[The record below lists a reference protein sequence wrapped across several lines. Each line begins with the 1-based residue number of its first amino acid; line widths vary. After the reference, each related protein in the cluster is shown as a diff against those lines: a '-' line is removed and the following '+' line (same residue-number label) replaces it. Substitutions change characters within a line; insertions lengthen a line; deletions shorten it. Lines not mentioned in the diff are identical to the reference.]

1 MDATRVLVTAGAAGI
16 GLAVAERFGAAGAT
30 VMVCDIDEGALAA
43 APPGL
48 TGVQCDVADADE
60 VAALFKK
67 VASDMGGLDVLVNNA
82 GIGGGQAAIE
92 DITDADWQR
101 TLDVNLSGMF
111 HCLRAAVPGM
121 KAQGSGAVINI
132 STASVR
138 TGLPGR
144 MPYVASKHGVMGL
157 TLNAAREL
165 GPNNIRCNAILPG
178 LIDNERGRGLVAAR
192 AEERGISTGEA
203 EDEYLRYISM
213 RCWIDPAEVG
223 DLAVFLSS
231 DQARHISGQFI
242 AVDGH
247 MEWED

>member
-1 MDATRVLVTAGAAGI
+1 VNAQRVLVTAGAGGI
-16 GLAVAERFGAAGAT
+16 GLAVAERFVDAGAK
-30 VMVCDIDEGALAA
+30 VMVCDIDAGALAA
-43 APPGL
+43 APPEL
-48 TGVQCDVADADE
+48 AGVQCDVADATQ
-60 VAALFKK
+60 VTGLFEK
-67 VASDMGGLDVLVNNA
+67 VMDHMGGLDVLVNNA

-144 MPYVASKHGVMGL
+144 LPYVASKHGVMGL

-165 GPNNIRCNAILPG
+165 GPGNIRCNAILPG

-192 AEERGISTGEA
+192 AEERGISA
-203 EDEYLRYISM
+203 EDAEQDYLRYISM